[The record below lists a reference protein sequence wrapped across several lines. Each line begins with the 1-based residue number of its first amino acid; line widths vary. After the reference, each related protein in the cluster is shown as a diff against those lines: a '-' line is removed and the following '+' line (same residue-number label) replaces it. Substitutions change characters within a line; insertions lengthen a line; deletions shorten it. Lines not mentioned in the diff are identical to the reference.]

1 MNARRVAWQIL
12 RDIDE
17 NNAYANLVTPAALRE
32 ARLSRSDA
40 GFVTE
45 LVYGTLR
52 MRGLY
57 DAVISAASGRSVT
70 DIDPAV
76 LDVLRL
82 GAHQWLE
89 LNTPAHAAVSETV
102 NLARSAHLAR
112 TAGFVNAVMRR
123 ITEQKRTDW
132 LDRVSAGVMSESD
145 RLAVRYSH
153 PRWVVDELAEA
164 LSARGHG
171 TDIEELLTADNTP
184 ATVSLVDLA
193 AARAPTLPEG
203 DVHPESWGDQVEP
216 DERTP
221 FSLALESGDPGVIVK
236 KSRGLVRVQDVGSQL
251 AALVLWD
258 AREATA
264 DETWLD
270 VCAGPGG
277 KAALLSA
284 LAERSGAHVVAN
296 EMSEH
301 RANLVRQAVL
311 PFADTTVSVSD
322 GRAYSSSEQRFDRV
336 LVDAPC
342 SGLGALRR
350 RPEARWRRTPED
362 VTDLVVLQEQLLTAA
377 CHVVAP
383 GGLLAYVT
391 CTPSVS
397 ETTGV
402 LDTVMKGRSDFVPVL
417 VAPIIRRITGGV
429 ISPSDDHDFVQLWPH
444 LDATDAMF
452 ISLFARSAK

>member
-1 MNARRVAWQIL
+1 MNARRVAWNIL
-12 RDIDE
+12 RDVDE
-17 NNAYANLVTPAALRE
+17 NDAYANLVTPAALRE

-52 MRGLY
+52 MSGLY
-57 DAVISAASGRSVT
+57 DAVIAAAAGRSIT
-70 DIDPAV
+70 DIEPAV

-123 ITEQKRTDW
+123 ITERGRDEW
-132 LDRVSAGVMSESD
+132 LDVVSSGTRDEND

-153 PRWVVDELAEA
+153 PGWVVDELAEA
-164 LSARGHG
+164 LTARGHG
-171 TDIEELLTADNTP
+171 TDIEELLAADNTP
-184 ATVSLVDLA
+184 ATVSLVDLTT
-193 AARAPTLPEG
+193 ARSTQSPERG
-203 DVHPESWGDQVEP
+203 GHPESWGDQIEP
-216 DERTP
+216 DVRTP
-221 FSLALESGDPGVIVK
+221 FSLAMMGGDPGVVVK
-236 KSRGLVRVQDVGSQL
+236 QSRGLVRVQDVGSQL
-251 AALVLWD
+251 AALALWE
-258 AREATA
+258 AREVVA
-264 DETWLD
+264 DESWLD
-270 VCAGPGG
+270 LCAGPGG
-277 KAALLSA
+277 KAALLAA
-284 LAERSGAHVVAN
+284 LAERSGVHLLAN

-301 RANLVRQAVL
+301 RAQLVRQAVA
-311 PFADTTVSVSD
+311 PFPDTTVSVSD
-322 GRAYSSSEQRFDRV
+322 GRSYSVSPQRFDRV

-362 VTDLVVLQEQLLTAA
+362 VVELVALQEQLLAAA

-391 CTPSVS
+391 CTPSVA

-402 LDTVMKGRSDFVPVL
+402 LESVMGGRSDFVPVP
-417 VAPIIRRITGGV
+417 VAPIIRRITRGV
-429 ISPSDDHDFVQLWPH
+429 ISPNDDVDFVQLWPH
-444 LDATDAMF
+444 TDGTDAMF